1 MEKSIEEKVEEAL
14 ELARENNKMLHKM
27 RRAQIYSSIWRVTY
41 WILIIAASIG
51 TYYYLQPYIEGVR
64 ALYENVSDQAQSVSN
79 FFGGGNKEN

>member
-27 RRAQIYSSIWRVTY
+27 RRSQLYSSIWRVVY
-41 WILIIAASIG
+41 WVLIIGASVG
-51 TYYYLQPYIEGVR
+51 TYYYLQPYIETMR

-79 FFGGGNKEN
+79 FFGGENKTQ